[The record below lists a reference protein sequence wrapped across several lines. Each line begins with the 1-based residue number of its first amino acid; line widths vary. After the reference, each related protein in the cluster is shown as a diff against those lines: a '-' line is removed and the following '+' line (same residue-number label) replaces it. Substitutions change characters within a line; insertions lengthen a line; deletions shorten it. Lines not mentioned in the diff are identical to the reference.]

1 MQFGEEGLLVKGNG
15 RLDLERWAVICSF
28 SRPQCWCEGAQ
39 ASESD
44 AGDQTNNKKLFDFV
58 PHQPAIFFKLLRVV
72 ANVRSG
78 GLWAPANLMFKALH
92 PLMAAMV
99 QMCALGQESFVAAA
113 GWNGGSVLCQGMPEL
128 LAGDAH
134 HG

>member
-1 MQFGEEGLLVKGNG
+1 MGAF
-15 RLDLERWAVICSF
+15 
-28 SRPQCWCEGAQ
+28 CWCKRRRNAAVRTIQ
-39 ASESD
+39 AS
-44 AGDQTNNKKLFDFV
+44 LFDRAAGISLLPGSGECVADSGVCRSFV
-58 PHQPAIFFKLLRVV
+58 TSPTDEHARTSDGRNAP
-72 ANVRSG
+72 VRTASG
-78 GLWAPANLMFKALH
+78 SFWAPANLVFKALH

-128 LAGDAH
+128 LAGDAN

>member
-1 MQFGEEGLLVKGNG
+1 
-15 RLDLERWAVICSF
+15 
-28 SRPQCWCEGAQ
+28 
-39 ASESD
+39 
-44 AGDQTNNKKLFDFV
+44 
-58 PHQPAIFFKLLRVV
+58 
-72 ANVRSG
+72 
-78 GLWAPANLMFKALH
+78 MFKALH

-128 LAGDAH
+128 LAGDAN

>member
-1 MQFGEEGLLVKGNG
+1 MGAF
-15 RLDLERWAVICSF
+15 
-28 SRPQCWCEGAQ
+28 CWCKRRRNAAVRTIQ
-39 ASESD
+39 AS
-44 AGDQTNNKKLFDFV
+44 LFDR
-58 PHQPAIFFKLLRVV
+58 AAGISLLPGSGECV
-72 ANVRSG
+72 ADSGVCRSVMTSLVHEHARTSDERNALVHIPSG
-78 GLWAPANLMFKALH
+78 NFWAPANLVFKALH

-128 LAGDAH
+128 LAGDAN

>member
-1 MQFGEEGLLVKGNG
+1 MTSLVHEHARTSDERNALVHIPSGN
-15 RLDLERWAVICSF
+15 F
-28 SRPQCWCEGAQ
+28 
-39 ASESD
+39 
-44 AGDQTNNKKLFDFV
+44 
-58 PHQPAIFFKLLRVV
+58 
-72 ANVRSG
+72 
-78 GLWAPANLMFKALH
+78 WAPANLVFKALH

-128 LAGDAH
+128 LAGDAN